1 MYLCLD
7 RADFKF
13 YFISHKIGRNNKM
26 FCDSYAFE
34 GAPMISDCRMPRGI
48 LKTN

>member
-7 RADFKF
+7 RANFKF

-26 FCDSYAFE
+26 FCDS
-34 GAPMISDCRMPRGI
+34 
-48 LKTN
+48 